1 MGPHQVPGD
10 QWIVQCTDPQGAYFA
25 LVSLKK

>member
-10 QWIVQCTDPQGAYFA
+10 QWIVQALDPQGAAFA
-25 LVSLKK
+25 LVSDTR